1 MGSIVT
7 LQRTHKSWEKASM
20 DVQQTFIFKIC
31 SLARKLFNLQ
41 YTICKNRFVDQSL
54 FFWKSHVHFI
64 SECNP
69 LTMEKN
75 STNIS
80 NFIFI
85 QMKRWDESK
94 NPFSPL
100 FIRGQ
105 KTKNAS
111 LFCKKNNVLLLWRKE
126 QSYAAKK
133 KNFCWKVIMY
143 LRSVLPIFW
152 RVQFFAGALFSS
164 TTVLYKKLCVCSL
177 LHHFFH
183 FIWSTFKLEST

>member
-1 MGSIVT
+1 MLHFRGHT
-7 LQRTHKSWEKASM
+7 KAGKKQAWMFS
-20 DVQQTFIFKIC
+20 
-31 SLARKLFNLQ
+31 KLSFSKYVVLPENFFNLQ
-41 YTICKNRFVDQSL
+41 NTIRKNRFVDQSL
-54 FFWKSHVHFI
+54 FFWKSDVHFI

-133 KNFCWKVIMY
+133 KKLLLKSNHVSKKC
-143 LRSVLPIFW
+143 
-152 RVQFFAGALFSS
+152 SS
-164 TTVLYKKLCVCSL
+164 YFLTCAVFRWSFVFIHNCSTQKNMCL
-177 LHHFFH
+177 
-183 FIWSTFKLEST
+183 

>member
-1 MGSIVT
+1 MLHFRGHTKAGKKQAWMFSKLSFSKYVVLPENFSICNILFAKIDLWIKVFSFESLMCISFQNVIHLPWRRILQTYPT
-7 LQRTHKSWEKASM
+7 LFSYRWKDGMSLKTH
-20 DVQQTFIFKIC
+20 FLHC
-31 SLARKLFNLQ
+31 LFEGKKQ
-41 YTICKNRFVDQSL
+41 
-54 FFWKSHVHFI
+54 
-64 SECNP
+64 
-69 LTMEKN
+69 
-75 STNIS
+75 
-80 NFIFI
+80 
-85 QMKRWDESK
+85 
-94 NPFSPL
+94 
-100 FIRGQ
+100 
-105 KTKNAS
+105 KNAS

>member
-1 MGSIVT
+1 MCSIVT

-54 FFWKSHVHFI
+54 FFWKSDVHFI

-133 KNFCWKVIMY
+133 KKLLLKSNHVSKKCSSYFLTCAVFRWSFVFIHNCSTQKIMC
-143 LRSVLPIFW
+143 L
-152 RVQFFAGALFSS
+152 
-164 TTVLYKKLCVCSL
+164 
-177 LHHFFH
+177 
-183 FIWSTFKLEST
+183 

>member
-41 YTICKNRFVDQSL
+41 YAICKNRFVDQSL

-105 KTKNAS
+105 KN
-111 LFCKKNNVLLLWRKE
+111 KKCFSFFVKRTMYYYYEEKSKVMLLW
-126 QSYAAKK
+126 KK
-133 KNFCWKVIMY
+133 
-143 LRSVLPIFW
+143 
-152 RVQFFAGALFSS
+152 
-164 TTVLYKKLCVCSL
+164 
-177 LHHFFH
+177 
-183 FIWSTFKLEST
+183 TFVEK